1 MGRFTVRLPD
11 TLHHELESRAQ
22 QEGVS
27 LNQYVV
33 YALTQKV
40 TPAYTIQVLPDA
52 DLHRQGERFDA
63 LLKRLETLDQIEMR
77 DFLDSREL
85 AEPEDAETAAL
96 IAQVEQKLA
105 AVEAANA
112 P

>member
-11 TLHHELESRAQ
+11 SLHHELESKAQ

-33 YALTQKV
+33 YALTEKV
-40 TPAYTIQVLPDA
+40 TPAYIIQVLPDA
-52 DLHRQGERFDA
+52 DFLQQEKRFA
-63 LLKRLETLDQIEMR
+63 VLLKRLQTLDQTEMR
-77 DFLDSREL
+77 AFLDARGV

-96 IAQVEQKLA
+96 IAQVEAKLGAVA
-105 AVEAANA
+105 AL
-112 P
+112 